1 MNHENL
7 QQDLNSDIDFIVIDI
22 TEQEKRHNP
31 SSERNINF
39 YTTNTKSSS
48 QKEQAKPKQNSI
60 PDEEIEFSLV
70 DSAFSNV
77 FEAARPWNHH
87 FIIQSHPFCEEELA
101 CCLDLAEN
109 FIKNKHSLALKLVII
124 NRLEAYKS
132 FDYEITAISKLT
144 NEILKNLDA
153 QLNVDDPQ
161 NSLEHKF
168 SQICFQDIFYRDL
181 KEFEFSALSKTK
193 LAENHQKEIRHAIFS
208 SMAIAENRYKD
219 SFTLFLEYENSLSRK
234 IKRQKFEFI
243 ITETERSDLDFNT
256 KFKLKCFESE
266 FTDYIKN
273 NDLLLNEKELNSC
286 EEITKEFIKSTPKQE
301 YKNIFKLLSNKKNSG
316 EHLSS
321 ILCAVIEILSKLDSK
336 IKNHEHL
343 SQSFSRIARAYMLS
357 T

>member
-1 MNHENL
+1 MKHENSHH
-7 QQDLNSDIDFIVIDI
+7 DLNSDIDFIVIDI
-22 TEQEKRHNP
+22 TEQEKQENQSNR
-31 SSERNINF
+31 RNTNF
-39 YTTNTKSSS
+39 YTSEIKSSL
-48 QKEQAKPKQNSI
+48 KEQYKPKQNSNS
-60 PDEEIEFSLV
+60 DEEIELSLV

-132 FDYEITAISKLT
+132 FDYEILAIAKLT

-153 QLNVDDPQ
+153 QLNIDDPL
-161 NSLEHKF
+161 NSLEYKF
-168 SQICFQDIFYRDL
+168 TQICFQDIFYRDL

-193 LAENHQKEIRHAIFS
+193 LAENHQSEIRQAIFS
-208 SMAIAENRYKD
+208 TMAFAENRYKD
-219 SFTLFLEYENSLSRK
+219 SFTLFLEYEDSISRK
-234 IKRQKFEFI
+234 VKKHKFEFM

-286 EEITKEFIKSTPKQE
+286 EEITKEFLRSTHKQE
-301 YKNIFKLLSNKKNSG
+301 YKNIFRLLSNKKNSG

-336 IKNHEHL
+336 IKNNEHL
-343 SQSFSRIARAYMLS
+343 SQNFSKIAREYMLLP
-357 T
+357 